1 MERMMEGTNGDM
13 GMPSAPGMG
22 DGAGTERPRRKRAAK
37 RAPAKRKARGKK
49 TSARGKKTSAR
60 GKKTSARGK
69 GRTRSSARRSK
80 AGSKKK
86 TRRR

>member
-22 DGAGTERPRRKRAAK
+22 DGAGTQRPRRKRAAK
-37 RAPAKRKARGKK
+37 RAPTKKKARAKK
-49 TSARGKKTSAR
+49 TAV
-60 GKKTSARGK
+60 RGK
-69 GRTRSSARRSK
+69 GRTKSSARRSK